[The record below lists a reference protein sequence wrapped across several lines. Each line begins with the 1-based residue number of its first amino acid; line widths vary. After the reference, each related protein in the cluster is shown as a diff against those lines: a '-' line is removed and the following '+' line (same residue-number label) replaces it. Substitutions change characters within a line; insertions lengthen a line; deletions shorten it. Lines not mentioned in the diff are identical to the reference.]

1 MRKGVRASILM
12 NVAGYI
18 IVSIAIFACA
28 DPIMRMFTDNA
39 EAIWYGIEYMRIMAV
54 FFVFLGLVC
63 MFQSLLRA
71 AGDIPV
77 TIAMGIS
84 EVVTRVVFIMIFP
97 RLFSFHGL
105 CASSLG
111 LWRYLSGRW
120 IGKAVTSAN
129 HDSPDSIE
137 A

>member
-1 MRKGVRASILM
+1 
-12 NVAGYI
+12 
-18 IVSIAIFACA
+18 
-28 DPIMRMFTDNA
+28 MFTDNA
-39 EAIWYGIEYMRIMAV
+39 EAIGYGIEYMRIMAV

-97 RLFSFHGL
+97 RLFGFHGL
-105 CASSLG
+105 WWVSPLTWVCASSLG